1 MFGFKPFKLL
11 MLLAL
16 LFVIFSISKY
26 RQEASS
32 PKEPISRSKKHLVAS
47 SPRILKKSSIDATM
61 VLEHLFHNKLG
72 DKSVVC
78 MQKETKKH
86 RFIACKGGDIF
97 KESFWE
103 ARIIKGELKLINRS
117 KSAAYIIR
125 HHPFKEFELHAH
137 NQKLEET
144 LKRYFHIY

>member
-26 RQEASS
+26 RQAASS
-32 PKEPISRSKKHLVAS
+32 PKEPTSSPKKHLVAS
-47 SPRILKKSSIDATM
+47 SPHILKKSSIDATV

-72 DKSVVC
+72 DKNVVC
-78 MQKETKKH
+78 MQKETQKH

-103 ARIIKGELKLINRS
+103 ARMKEGALKFINCS
-117 KSAAYIIR
+117 KSAAYIMK
-125 HHPFKEFELHAH
+125 HYPFKEFELHAH

-144 LKRYFHIY
+144 LRRYFDIY